1 MTEALFETDGDETPV
16 AEWERDAGTRALD
29 DLFVN
34 AAKYQSTDGYQ
45 QLLKFITR
53 FHYYAPFNAMLVYIQ
68 KPGAKYVLPAYR
80 WKRDYG
86 RTIKPAALPIVILQT
101 MGPVMFVFDVS
112 ETEGDDSKLP
122 TEVVNPFAIRS
133 GKVGNELSTTM
144 YNAARDGIR
153 VSQAQHGSQLAGSIG
168 PTKTKNANLSFGKK
182 KIVHVPLRYEL
193 ILNGNH
199 EASIQ
204 YATLVHELA
213 HLYCGHLGTPNT
225 NWWPDRRGL
234 PIEVREFEAESVTH
248 LVCQRMGIETTSDQ
262 YLAGY
267 YRAKK
272 EVPAISLDRILV
284 SARLIEEM
292 GRETQSPRKE
302 SK

>member
-1 MTEALFETDGDETPV
+1 MNETLFETEAEESPL

-34 AAKYQSTDGYQ
+34 AAKYQSTEGYHE
-45 QLLKFITR
+45 LLKFITH
-53 FHYYAPFNAMLVYIQ
+53 FHYYAPFNAMLVHIQ
-68 KPGAKYVLPAYR
+68 KPGAKYVLPAHR
-80 WKRDYG
+80 WQRDHE
-86 RTIKPAALPIVILQT
+86 RTIKPSALPIVIMQPG
-101 MGPVMFVFDVS
+101 GPVMFVFDIS

-122 TEVVNPFAIRS
+122 ADVVNPFAIRS
-133 GKVGNELSTTM
+133 GTVGNELSMTI

-168 PTKTKNANLSFGKK
+168 PTKTKNATLPFGKK

-193 ILNGNH
+193 LLNGNH
-199 EASIQ
+199 EVSIQ

-213 HLYCGHLGTPNT
+213 HLYCGHLGTPKE

-234 PIEVREFEAESVTH
+234 PIEVREFEAESVCH
-248 LVCQRMGIETTSDQ
+248 LVCKRMGLETTSDQ
-262 YLAGY
+262 YLSGY
-267 YRAKK
+267 YKANK
-272 EVPAISLDRILV
+272 EVPAISLDRVLV
-284 SARLIEEM
+284 SARIIEEM
-292 GRETQSPRKE
+292 GRETLSLRKE